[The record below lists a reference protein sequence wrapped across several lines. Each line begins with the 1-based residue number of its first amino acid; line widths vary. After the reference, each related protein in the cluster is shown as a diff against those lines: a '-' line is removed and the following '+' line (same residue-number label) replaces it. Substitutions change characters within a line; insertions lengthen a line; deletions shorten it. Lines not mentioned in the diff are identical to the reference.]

1 MGEVIPI
8 NVKRDEGP
16 RVWVCGCGNHTY
28 ILHADGKCV
37 CEACDCYDAALLVTF
52 DEARRPPELPKA
64 V

>member
-1 MGEVIPI
+1 MGEVVPI

-52 DEARRPPELPKA
+52 D
-64 V
+64 